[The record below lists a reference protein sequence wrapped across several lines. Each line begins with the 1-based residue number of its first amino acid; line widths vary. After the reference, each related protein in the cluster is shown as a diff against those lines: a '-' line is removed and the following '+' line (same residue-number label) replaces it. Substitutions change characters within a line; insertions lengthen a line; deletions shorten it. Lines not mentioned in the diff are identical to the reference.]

1 MLIYLNR
8 AQNYYK
14 SSESPNIL
22 KHFSAGKS
30 FSSAV
35 IQKTERKISIYHIK
49 LRYLQPILRNN
60 NLIPT

>member
-14 SSESPNIL
+14 SGESPNIFSY
-22 KHFSAGKS
+22 FSASKS
-30 FSSAV
+30 ISSDA

-60 NLIPT
+60 N